1 MSEKNHTTPWVQA
14 VGARIKEEPIKAFG
28 VCAVAGFVIGGG
40 HRSRMGSSI
49 VTLLARVAMKNVK
62 IPSLA
67 DWPHERKR
75 KDENSNRGRVPVKH
89 ALPTAPDEELIDIEI
104 QFSGNDLSEVAID
117 DRIRQLAEKLRELP
131 HKTVGINSKPLQEV
145 TDGVLGP
152 TEGTI
157 AASVPASSLPAVII
171 LLQNHPNYI
180 LKGPNATQLDFR
192 SSLEKD
198 QIDSWLVN
206 ASKGKIRSIPNTE
219 N

>member
-1 MSEKNHTTPWVQA
+1 MSEKNHTTPWIQA

-40 HRSRMGSSI
+40 HRSRIGRSI
-49 VTLLARVAMKNVK
+49 VSLLARVAMKNVK
-62 IPSLA
+62 IPSLG
-67 DWPHERKR
+67 DWPYELKR
-75 KDENSNRGRVPVKH
+75 KDKNSNRGRIKH
-89 ALPTAPDEELIDIEI
+89 ALPADPDEELIDIEI
-104 QFSGNDLSEVAID
+104 QFSGNDLSEEAID
-117 DRIRQLAEKLRELP
+117 DRIRHLAEKLRAVP

-157 AASVPASSLPAVII
+157 AASVPASSLPAII
-171 LLQNHPNYI
+171 TLLQDNPNYI

-192 SSLEKD
+192 SPLEKD

>member
-28 VCAVAGFVIGGG
+28 VCAMAGFVIGGG
-40 HRSRMGSSI
+40 HRSRIGRSI
-49 VTLLARVAMKNVK
+49 VSLLARVAMKNVK
-62 IPSLA
+62 IPSLG
-67 DWPHERKR
+67 DWPYELKR
-75 KDENSNRGRVPVKH
+75 KDKNSNRGRIKH
-89 ALPTAPDEELIDIEI
+89 ALPADPDEELIDIEI

-157 AASVPASSLPAVII
+157 AASVPASSLPAII
-171 LLQNHPNYI
+171 TLLQDNPNYI

-192 SSLEKD
+192 SPLEKD

>member
-1 MSEKNHTTPWVQA
+1 
-14 VGARIKEEPIKAFG
+14 
-28 VCAVAGFVIGGG
+28 
-40 HRSRMGSSI
+40 
-49 VTLLARVAMKNVK
+49 MKNVK

-89 ALPTAPDEELIDIEI
+89 AVPTGPHEQLIDIEI
-104 QFSGNDLSEVAID
+104 QFSGNDLSEEAID
-117 DRIRQLAEKLRELP
+117 DRIRRLAEKLRELP
-131 HKTVGINSKPLQEV
+131 HKAVGINSKPLQE
-145 TDGVLGP
+145 TAGVLGP

-198 QIDSWLVN
+198 QIDSWLMN

>member
-49 VTLLARVAMKNVK
+49 VTLLARLAMKNVK
-62 IPSLA
+62 ISSLV
-67 DWPHERKR
+67 DRPYEGKR
-75 KDENSNRGRVPVKH
+75 RDKNSNRGRIKH
-89 ALPTAPDEELIDIEI
+89 ALPADPDEELIDIEI

-157 AASVPASSLPAVII
+157 AASVPASSLPAIII
-171 LLQNHPNYI
+171 LLQNNPTYI
-180 LKGPNATQLDFR
+180 LKGPNGTRLDFR
-192 SSLEKD
+192 SPLEKD
-198 QIDSWLVN
+198 QIDSWLAN
-206 ASKGKIRSIPNTE
+206 ASKGKIRFTPNTE